1 MNLTEIIRNLYIE
14 KARVEKSIEALEIL
28 NSDQGAGPLAPRRRG
43 RKSMGAAERD
53 QVSERMKRYW
63 AARREQ
69 RTAHTASGSN

>member
-14 KARVEKSIEALEIL
+14 KAKVEKSIEALETL
-28 NSDQGAGPLAPRRRG
+28 NSDQGAGPLAARRRG
-43 RKSMGAAERD
+43 RKSMGAAERG

-69 RTAHTASGSN
+69 TAARTAHGSN